1 VSFITCKSEEGYWV
15 GFGTTTRGMKAV
27 RKYLAED
34 PMLERI

>member
-1 VSFITCKSEEGYWV
+1 MCKSEEGYWV
-15 GFGTTTRGMKAV
+15 SFSASTKAMAAV